1 MIHED
6 GRLQVIDFG
15 VAGVLQTTFDKRST
29 VIGTPHW
36 MAPELHKLAPREGLT
51 YGTEVRLTSLHCFQR
66 LDKNGPFL
74 TIEGRCM
81 GIWLHIIRNC
91 NWNASVS

>member
-15 VAGVLQTTFDKRST
+15 VAGVLQTNFDKRST

-51 YGTEVRLTSLHCFQR
+51 YGTEVRRTSL
-66 LDKNGPFL
+66 LVSDASTGTASPL
-74 TIEGRCM
+74 TRVGRCV
-81 GIWLHIIRNC
+81 GVWLY
-91 NWNASVS
+91 VV